1 MSISNLKQLAVL
13 APHAERLLMA
23 KWLFKTEPST
33 YSFDDLSREK
43 TTVWEGV
50 KNPTALIHLRSMRKG
65 DQVIIYHTG
74 NERSAVGY
82 ASVVSNPYADP
93 KAKNEK
99 IVVVDL
105 NAGKRFANPVT
116 LDQIKSDKTFAG
128 FDLIRIGRLS
138 IVPVPDAMWKRIEE
152 LSSN

>member
-1 MSISNLKQLAVL
+1 
-13 APHAERLLMA
+13 MA

-82 ASVVSNPYADP
+82 ASVASNPYPDP

>member
-1 MSISNLKQLAVL
+1 LGRREESDRANPPALDAQG
-13 APHAERLLMA
+13 R
-23 KWLFKTEPST
+23 PS
-33 YSFDDLSREK
+33 DHLS
-43 TTVWEGV
+43 
-50 KNPTALIHLRSMRKG
+50 H
-65 DQVIIYHTG
+65 G

-82 ASVVSNPYADP
+82 ASVASNPYADP

-105 NAGKRFANPVT
+105 KAGKRLANPVT

>member
-1 MSISNLKQLAVL
+1 
-13 APHAERLLMA
+13 MA

-105 NAGKRFANPVT
+105 KAGKRLANPVT

-138 IVPVPDAMWKRIEE
+138 IGPVPDAMWKRIEE

>member
-1 MSISNLKQLAVL
+1 
-13 APHAERLLMA
+13 MA

-105 NAGKRFANPVT
+105 KAGKRLANPVT